1 MSQKNRAAVGTGL
14 ALAIYGSVAL
24 AQTTPG
30 AVGDSVKPAPQVP
43 QAPAPLI
50 QGPAKAP
57 KKAMSV
63 TAKLVNV
70 QAFEFSGNTRFNNEQ
85 LRAITREYEGQDLT
99 LFDIF
104 DVADKVA
111 DFYVSQGY
119 TLASV
124 NVPPQKI
131 ESGVVRMEVTEGTV
145 GKITVEGNKQYKSES
160 VTSYLSDVKPG
171 TLYRGSALTE
181 GLNVLNELPGLRTR
195 AVLRP
200 SGAPGVNDISVIAV
214 EDPYDLFFSVDNHG
228 RESIGEVRFSAGG
241 ALNNPLR
248 IGDQLQLMG
257 LVSEDA
263 LLKYGFI
270 SYSLPLNHLGTRL
283 MASYGHAEF
292 ELDDKIVD
300 GVEGENKTARIELS
314 HSFIRTQS
322 DRLTLTVGG
331 SNTRANADLFGL
343 RLPGDTD
350 LTLFEL
356 GGNLLHIW
364 NNSAATMIT
373 LGASSNFAD
382 SNPNQLAK
390 PNGRDRQLFRGEA
403 EILHLQPLPAKLQL
417 LLRGA
422 GSYSPEALP
431 DTQQFSLGGPS
442 SVRGYPSS
450 EVRGDAG
457 IFGSITL
464 RRPFQIGPVLAMA
477 SIFGD
482 AGRVERYDL
491 PDGVDS
497 FDELSSV
504 GAGLDLRYRMISA
517 KFEGAA
523 PLDDRDVS
531 DGDDDFR
538 FFASAAV
545 SF

>member
-1 MSQKNRAAVGTGL
+1 MSTKYRAAASTGL
-14 ALAIYGSVAL
+14 VLAIYGSVAL

-30 AVGDSVKPAPQVP
+30 AVGDSVKPSSQVP
-43 QAPAPLI
+43 EASAPLI
-50 QGPAKAP
+50 QQPARRPQKQ
-57 KKAMSV
+57 MSV
-63 TAKLVNV
+63 SAKLVNI
-70 QAFEFSGNTRFNNEQ
+70 QRFEFTGNTLFANDQ

-104 DVADKVA
+104 DAADKVA
-111 DFYVSQGY
+111 DFYISQGY
-119 TLASV
+119 TLATV

-131 ESGVVRMEVTEGTV
+131 ESGVVRMEVSEGTV
-145 GKITVEGNKQYKSES
+145 GRVTVEGTKRYKSES
-160 VTSYLSDVKPG
+160 VASYLDGVKPG
-171 TLYRGSALTE
+171 NVYRGAVLTE
-181 GLNVLNELPGLRTR
+181 GLNVLNELPGLRAR

-200 SGAPGVNDISVIAV
+200 SGAPGVNDVSVIAV
-214 EDPYDLFFSVDNHG
+214 EDPYDLFFGVDNHG
-228 RESIGEVRFSAGG
+228 RESIGEIRFSAGG

-270 SYSLPLNHLGTRL
+270 SYSLPVNHLGTRL
-283 MASYGHAEF
+283 AVSYGHAEF

-300 GVEGENKTARIELS
+300 GVDGENKTARIELS
-314 HSFIRTQS
+314 HSLIRTQS
-322 DRLTLTVGG
+322 DRLQMTMGG
-331 SNTRANADLFGL
+331 SYTRANADLFGL

-364 NNSAATMIT
+364 NNSAATLIT
-373 LGASSNFAD
+373 LGASSNFGD
-382 SNPNQLAK
+382 SSPNQLAK
-390 PNGRDRQLFRGEA
+390 PNGKDRQLFRGEA
-403 EILHLQPLPAKLQL
+403 EILHLQPLPAKFQL

-422 GSYSPEALP
+422 GTYSPEALP
-431 DTQQFSLGGPS
+431 DTQQYSLGGPA

-457 IFGSITL
+457 IFGSVTL
-464 RRPFQIGPVLAMA
+464 RRPFQLGPVLAMA

-491 PDGVDS
+491 PVG
-497 FDELSSV
+497 FDDNDALSSV
-504 GAGLDLRYRMISA
+504 GAGLDFRYRMISA